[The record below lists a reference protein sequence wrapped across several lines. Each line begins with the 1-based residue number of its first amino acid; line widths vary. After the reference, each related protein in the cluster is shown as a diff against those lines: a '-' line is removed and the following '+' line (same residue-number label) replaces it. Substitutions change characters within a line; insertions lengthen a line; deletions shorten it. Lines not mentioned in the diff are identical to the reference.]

1 MLAEK
6 SYRDRMI
13 EMGDQL
19 NEWNQQNALNT
30 ELRSVKNDKVHWK
43 YIAEKQRPKKEESNA
58 SKISKV

>member
-1 MLAEK
+1 
-6 SYRDRMI
+6 MI